1 MKAFTG
7 IGRLFQRKRPAIS
20 PALWSE
26 LLMLARLYPDPQ
38 QFRQKAVIA
47 AAIRG
52 VTEEQL
58 IEAEIIPRRYI
69 TSDDIAIDQRRR
81 KA

>member
-1 MKAFTG
+1 MKALTG
-7 IGRLFQRKRPAIS
+7 IGRLFRRERPAIS
-20 PALWSE
+20 AALWSE

-52 VTEEQL
+52 VTEDQL
-58 IEAEIIPRRYI
+58 IAEEIIPRRYI
-69 TSDDIAIDQRRR
+69 TSEDIAAGRS

>member
-1 MKAFTG
+1 MKPFTG
-7 IGRLFQRKRPAIS
+7 IGRLFRRERPTIS
-20 PALWSE
+20 GALWSE

-58 IEAEIIPRRYI
+58 IAEEIIPRRYI
-69 TSDDIAIDQRRR
+69 TSEGIATGGG

>member
-1 MKAFTG
+1 MKPFTG
-7 IGRLFQRKRPAIS
+7 VGRIFHRKRPTIS

-58 IEAEIIPRRYI
+58 IAEEIIPRRYI
-69 TSDDIAIDQRRR
+69 TSEDIAAGRR